1 MEPLRGLSLGASKEE
16 VRRGIPQPLCL
27 GGLTCQRLP
36 RAEPPE
42 ASGLGAWGESTG
54 YRFRW
59 KLDLGWE
66 RAEAENSQ
74 PKWDMDVAG
83 IVKVRD
89 GWSLDFLT
97 TDR

>member
-1 MEPLRGLSLGASKEE
+1 MGR
-16 VRRGIPQPLCL
+16 VRRRSGEELPSLSPS
-27 GGLTCQRLP
+27 GVSSVSLP

-83 IVKVRD
+83 IVKACD
-89 GWSLDFLT
+89 GWSLDSHNRPASLV
-97 TDR
+97 